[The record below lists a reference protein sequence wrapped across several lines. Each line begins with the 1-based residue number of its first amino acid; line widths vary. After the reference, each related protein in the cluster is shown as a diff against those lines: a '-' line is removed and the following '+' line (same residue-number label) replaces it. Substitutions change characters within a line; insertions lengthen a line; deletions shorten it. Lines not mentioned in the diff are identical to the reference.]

1 MDHNNKNLLLKII
14 VSFSF
19 LFLIFCFF
27 SSKPLYAK
35 CETWCNF
42 ASPCS
47 DQNCN
52 TCPRCPQA
60 SPTTSPK
67 LPQKIS
73 GEIPL
78 GNFEGLG
85 PLGENFKNLIG
96 TNIALPLDL
105 LNRVISIGIGLITL
119 FAFLYFI
126 LQFFTAALK
135 WITAGGDQKSVEAA
149 GKQITNAL
157 IGLVIVVSATF
168 IIELVGMVLGI
179 ELLNPFDFLKNIW
192 KP

>member
-1 MDHNNKNLLLKII
+1 MDHNNKRTFIKKIFFAFA
-14 VSFSF
+14 FS
-19 LFLIFCFF
+19 LFLITGF
-27 SSKPLYAK
+27 SKPVYSQCDTSLCPYYQISYCSDAK
-35 CETWCNF
+35 CRGCAWCNQVV
-42 ASPCS
+42 PL
-47 DQNCN
+47 
-52 TCPRCPQA
+52 
-60 SPTTSPK
+60 PTS
-67 LPQKIS
+67 
-73 GEIPL
+73 IPGSKQL
-78 GNFEGLG
+78 GRLEGLG
-85 PLGENFKNLIG
+85 PLGDTLNYLTKGIDSPLI
-96 TNIALPLDL
+96 L
-105 LNRVISIGIGLITL
+105 LNKVISIGIGLITL

-192 KP
+192 KPII

>member
-1 MDHNNKNLLLKII
+1 MINVFLFTFLLL
-14 VSFSF
+14 
-19 LFLIFCFF
+19 LF
-27 SSKPLYAK
+27 SSRPLYAG
-35 CETWCNF
+35 CEPWCNRV
-42 ASPCS
+42 SCTPW
-47 DQNCN
+47 DDCN
-52 TCPRCPQA
+52 DCNECLQYA
-60 SPTTSPK
+60 PTPVG
-67 LPQKIS
+67 QKSLGSLEGI
-73 GEIPL
+73 GPL
-78 GNFEGLG
+78 GNFIKSMQGIET
-85 PLGENFKNLIG
+85 PIS
-96 TNIALPLDL
+96 L

-168 IIELVGMVLGI
+168 IIELVGMVLRI